1 MVFDLSSARV
11 VIRPWLSDAGLSLKM
26 QSVLF
31 SALRG
36 CDTVSKEDAS
46 KPLVRA
52 VRAAIMRDAE
62 EQHRAPGFGSIF
74 LNGDLT
80 DETVRKFT
88 DDLDHYP
95 VHFVMHLAH
104 ACEIIAFKHPDRA
117 YREPF
122 LRAYNGIAEAL
133 HLLPESAEHLDLR
146 LADAPYGD
154 AERERYR
161 ALTVRRTEIIW
172 RMPGFKLLVA
182 RCVARLVA
190 GSVDPSGFQV
200 PPHQEETAAVRS
212 IPRPP
217 PSPARREVR
226 RGGYSD

>member
-1 MVFDLSSARV
+1 MVLDISSERL
-11 VIRPWLSDAGLSLKM
+11 VIRPWLAAAGLTLKM

-36 CDTVSKEDAS
+36 CDTVGKEDAS

-52 VRAAIMRDAE
+52 IRAAIMRDAE
-62 EQHRAPGFGSIF
+62 EQQRTPGFGSIF
-74 LNGDLT
+74 LNGDLA

-104 ACEIIAFKHPDRA
+104 ACEIIGYKHPDRA
-117 YREPF
+117 FREPF
-122 LRAYNGIAEAL
+122 LRAYNAIVEAL
-133 HLLPESAEHLDLR
+133 HLLPESVEHLDLR
-146 LADAPYGD
+146 LADALYGD

-161 ALTVRRTEIIW
+161 SLTVRRTEIVW
-172 RMPGFKLLVA
+172 RVPGFRLLVA
-182 RCVARLVA
+182 RCIARLVA
-190 GSVDPSGFQV
+190 GSMDPTGFQP

-217 PSPARREVR
+217 PSNTRRDIR
-226 RGGYSD
+226 HGGYRD